1 MAYKQNSPFSR
12 FSYESPLNSFDSL
25 VAKLEKEG
33 KSHEAAT
40 KIAGSVA
47 NAKMHG
53 AGSGPT
59 AKQKARH
66 GMSRE
71 SSELA
76 DMPVV
81 DIEKGDAEGD
91 DSSPLNQGVVKSAK
105 AVARATKGA
114 ADSFGKDYAEKRR
127 EDVKNKKDK
136 NAGKLPS
143 DQGYNAR
150 SGEKK
155 EGEGSGKPSKEFKG
169 TGRPAPK
176 DGVSRK
182 SSSPLN
188 QNQDERSGQ
197 GEARRQKR
205 LDWQNNDAV
214 SISDE
219 AAKFLNMKK
228 GGFYSVAAIK
238 NKLRTNTSNVKAARK
253 LIMQNE
259 KNVSLLNRNS
269 SSPVHRDGSMKGDQ
283 SKTKSD
289 YANFKDTDPG
299 YHGHDGESHGDQ
311 SATRRDYVDVKKIIS
326 NPK

>member
-12 FSYESPLNSFDSL
+12 NSYESPLNSFDSL

-71 SSELA
+71 SSELR
-76 DMPVV
+76 DMPIV

-91 DSSPLNQGVVKSAK
+91 D
-105 AVARATKGA
+105 
-114 ADSFGKDYAEKRR
+114 GKWR
-127 EDVKNKKDK
+127 
-136 NAGKLPS
+136 
-143 DQGYNAR
+143 
-150 SGEKK
+150 EKK

-176 DGVSRK
+176 DGVSRMT
-182 SSSPLN
+182 
-188 QNQDERSGQ
+188 GH
-197 GEARRQKR
+197 GE
-205 LDWQNNDAV
+205 
-214 SISDE
+214 S
-219 AAKFLNMKK
+219 
-228 GGFYSVAAIK
+228 
-238 NKLRTNTSNVKAARK
+238 
-253 LIMQNE
+253 
-259 KNVSLLNRNS
+259 
-269 SSPVHRDGSMKGDQ
+269 KGDQ
-283 SKTKSD
+283 SKTRSD

-299 YHGHDGESHGDQ
+299 YHGHTGSSHGDQ
-311 SATRRDYVDVKKIIS
+311 SATRTDY
-326 NPK
+326 

>member
-12 FSYESPLNSFDSL
+12 FSYESPLNSFESL

-91 DSSPLNQGVVKSAK
+91 D
-105 AVARATKGA
+105 
-114 ADSFGKDYAEKRR
+114 GKWT
-127 EDVKNKKDK
+127 
-136 NAGKLPS
+136 P
-143 DQGYNAR
+143 
-150 SGEKK
+150 KK
-155 EGEGSGKPSKEFKG
+155 EGEGTGKPSKDFVKPP
-169 TGRPAPK
+169 RPPRER
-176 DGVSRK
+176 DGVSRMTGDG

-188 QNQDERSGQ
+188 QNDPQSNELSE
-197 GEARRQKR
+197 EAQT
-205 LDWQNNDAV
+205 
-214 SISDE
+214 SE
-219 AAKFLNMKK
+219 AAREAKKAQQQTQIQVSDDAADYLNMK
-228 GGFYSVAAIK
+228 GGGGYYSVAAIK
-238 NKLRTNTSNVKAARK
+238 NKLRVNNANVIAARK
-253 LIMQNE
+253 LIMQN
-259 KNVSLLNRNS
+259 KHNKSLLNRNS

-311 SATRRDYVDVKKIIS
+311 SATRTDY
-326 NPK
+326 

>member
-12 FSYESPLNSFDSL
+12 NSYESPLNSFDSL

-76 DMPVV
+76 DMPIV

-91 DSSPLNQGVVKSAK
+91 D
-105 AVARATKGA
+105 
-114 ADSFGKDYAEKRR
+114 GKWT
-127 EDVKNKKDK
+127 
-136 NAGKLPS
+136 P
-143 DQGYNAR
+143 
-150 SGEKK
+150 KK
-155 EGEGSGKPSKEFKG
+155 EGEGSGKPSKDFVKPP
-169 TGRPAPK
+169 RPPRK
-176 DGVSRK
+176 VERDGVSRMT
-182 SSSPLN
+182 
-188 QNQDERSGQ
+188 GH
-197 GEARRQKR
+197 GE
-205 LDWQNNDAV
+205 
-214 SISDE
+214 S
-219 AAKFLNMKK
+219 
-228 GGFYSVAAIK
+228 
-238 NKLRTNTSNVKAARK
+238 
-253 LIMQNE
+253 
-259 KNVSLLNRNS
+259 
-269 SSPVHRDGSMKGDQ
+269 KGDQ
-283 SKTKSD
+283 SKTRSD

-299 YHGHDGESHGDQ
+299 YHGHTGSSHGDQ